1 MIGALTRVA
10 WAIGVLLVSTG
21 ALAES
26 HIVAPPGGG
35 LAEVDVKV
43 DLVHARVEFG
53 GASIPIALD
62 PPQLPDERDVVVE
75 AVAIGQG
82 QHAVHVRVPVRGSDA
97 SGRAW
102 EAIVVSHQSAPIF
115 SGITGFAE
123 GDPGERPGTA
133 VQIVCSDPT
142 SFVLVGEA
150 RAHLRISGQDTT
162 LLEPRA
168 LYPGVLTLRPATVQ
182 RLSAQQREGAT
193 ALLAVDKG
201 AVLDRPLA
209 QLLVARGSSAP
220 GSRGLELTDG

>member
-62 PPQLPDERDVVVE
+62 PAQLPDERDVVVE
-75 AVAIGQG
+75 TVVIGQG

-123 GDPGERPGTA
+123 GDLGQRIATPA
-133 VQIVCSDPT
+133 QIV
-142 SFVLVGEA
+142 
-150 RAHLRISGQDTT
+150 
-162 LLEPRA
+162 PRA
-168 LYPGVLTLRPATVQ
+168 PTTSPLLRE
-182 RLSAQQREGAT
+182 S
-193 ALLAVDKG
+193 
-201 AVLDRPLA
+201 
-209 QLLVARGSSAP
+209 
-220 GSRGLELTDG
+220 